1 MLKQPIITFTL
12 DSITN
17 GCEKTVCKSEIGTL
31 VYKNLK

>member
-1 MLKQPIITFTL
+1 MLKQPIITSTL
-12 DSITN
+12 DNFKN

>member
-12 DSITN
+12 DTITI
-17 GCEKTVCKSEIGTL
+17 GCGKTVCKSEIGTL